1 MNPTELLNPRCK
13 ITGTKPI
20 VRSTRHLFLDLP
32 RLSDSLQQYIDDT
45 SKLGGWSANCVQV
58 CAVAV
63 WRSGTVQLAD
73 LLLHVCMQRRHR
85 AGTTTCLLLSSC
97 SAPIIL
103 RHCVH
108 IHMQTNK
115 HNIIINTNN
124 IMT

>member
-73 LLLHVCMQRRHR
+73 LLLHMCS
-85 AGTTTCLLLSSC
+85 AGTAPAPPHACSSPLAVPPSFYTTARTYICKQISTTSS
-97 SAPIIL
+97 
-103 RHCVH
+103 
-108 IHMQTNK
+108 
-115 HNIIINTNN
+115 
-124 IMT
+124 